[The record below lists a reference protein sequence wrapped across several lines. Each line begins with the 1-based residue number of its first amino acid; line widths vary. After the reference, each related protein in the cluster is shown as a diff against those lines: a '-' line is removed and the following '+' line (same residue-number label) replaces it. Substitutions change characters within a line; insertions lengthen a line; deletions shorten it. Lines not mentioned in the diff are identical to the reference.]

1 MSNQSLRSLI
11 GRGYELAGR
20 ASALPMRADS
30 INIVLGGVCSDDG
43 QIELA
48 PNTPANSSAI
58 ADLSNL
64 LDILEQTVASTEKR
78 LAVAERLL
86 DGGSQLYLDIEQEQ
100 ELTKGV
106 ASSLATGELRNTIL

>member
-20 ASALPMRADS
+20 ASALPIRADS
-30 INIVLGGVCSDDG
+30 INLVLGGVGSNEVEVSPSAPADG
-43 QIELA
+43 
-48 PNTPANSSAI
+48 SAI

-64 LDILEQTVASTEKR
+64 LDILEQTVASTEKH
-78 LAVAERLL
+78 LAVAEALL

-100 ELTKGV
+100 ELTKSV
-106 ASSLATGELRNTIL
+106 ASSLATGELRNTIS